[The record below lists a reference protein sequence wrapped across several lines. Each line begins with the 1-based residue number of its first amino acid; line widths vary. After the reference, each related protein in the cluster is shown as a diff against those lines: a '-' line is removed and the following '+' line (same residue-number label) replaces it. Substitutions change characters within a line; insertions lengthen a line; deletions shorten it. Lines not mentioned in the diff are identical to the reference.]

1 MEEVIK
7 KTTNEAT
14 VKIDWWVDFD
24 EHSAGEAAA
33 AAIKGR
39 CTNCW
44 GRLVGQLDGNIRW
57 TSIECQIC
65 GRSVKGEEANHEME
79 RMRRE
84 IVDNLPKVRRGL
96 PAKYRED
103 AKFVLKVLPDME
115 RDKAYFNRRVAA
127 KMAEGRKKNRLS
139 RHDFPKGEAGYLYL
153 QASAFMAGIES
164 LPREMSL
171 VRISDYDFQK
181 PHISDVDVA
190 DDLSEMRVS
199 GKTVGKSQ
207 KLSEQVLMQRMG
219 LLMTAGMT
227 AAFACELA
235 LKAILITR
243 LDEARKT
250 HDLLE
255 LYKDL
260 PEDSKTRLKADFAE
274 IEDELK
280 RARHTFGR
288 WRYFE
293 TNVGEEGMQAMANIE
308 RAFAMAKVARVI
320 IDEGETSG
328 LAYEVDINFEAKFN
342 LDNGDTEYWETYKL
356 RVTGK
361 ETSVSWDS
369 LLATGQKK

>member
-1 MEEVIK
+1 MK
-7 KTTNEAT
+7 KTIKEET
-14 VKIDWWVDFD
+14 VKIDCWVDFD

-44 GRLVGQLDGNIRW
+44 GRLVGQSNEMGRW
-57 TSIECQIC
+57 IGIECQIC
-65 GRSVKGEEANHEME
+65 GRSVKGEEADREME
-79 RMRRE
+79 RMHRE
-84 IVDNLPKVRRGL
+84 LIDNLPKVRRGL

-199 GKTVGKSQ
+199 GKTVGKSRQ
-207 KLSEQVLMQRMG
+207 LSDQERMERMG

-274 IEDELK
+274 IEDELE

-293 TNVGEEGMQAMANIE
+293 TNVGEEAIVAMANIE
-308 RAFAMAKVARVI
+308 RAFAMAKAARVL

-342 LDNGDTEYWETYKL
+342 LDNGDTEYWETYEL

>member
-1 MEEVIK
+1 MK
-7 KTTNEAT
+7 KTANGTT

-24 EHSAGEAAA
+24 DPSAGEAAA

-65 GRSVKGEEANHEME
+65 GRSVEGEEAVREME
-79 RMRRE
+79 SMCRE
-84 IVDNLPKVRRGL
+84 MNDNLPKVRRGL
-96 PAKYRED
+96 AAKYRED
-103 AKFVLKVLPDME
+103 AKFVLKILPDMD
-115 RDKAYFNRRVAA
+115 RDKAYFDQRVAT
-127 KMAEGRKKNRLS
+127 KMAAGRKKNRLS

-164 LPREMSL
+164 FPREMS
-171 VRISDYDFQK
+171 VIRYSDYDFQE
-181 PHISDVDVA
+181 PRISGVDLA
-190 DDLSEMRVS
+190 DEGSIVRVS
-199 GKTVGKSQ
+199 AETVGKSQ

-227 AAFACELA
+227 AAFACELG

-243 LDEARKT
+243 QDEARKT

-255 LYKDL
+255 LYNDL

-274 IEDELK
+274 IEDELE
-280 RARHTFGR
+280 RARHTFGH

-293 TNVGEEGMQAMANIE
+293 TNVGEEGMQALTNIE
-308 RAFAMAKVARVI
+308 RAFALAKAARAI
-320 IDEGETSG
+320 IDEGKIAG
-328 LAYEVDINFEAKFN
+328 LAYEVDINVNAKFSM
-342 LDNGDTEYWETYKL
+342 DNGDTKYWETHKL
-356 RVTGK
+356 SVTGW
-361 ETSVSWDS
+361 EAPIPWDL

>member
-1 MEEVIK
+1 MGQ
-7 KTTNEAT
+7 TTNKAT
-14 VKIDWWVDFD
+14 VKIDWWVDFY

-65 GRSVKGEEANHEME
+65 GRSVEGEEADREMK
-79 RMRRE
+79 RMHRE
-84 IVDNLPKVRRGL
+84 LIDNLPKVRRGL

-127 KMAEGRKKNRLS
+127 KMAEGRKKNWLS

-153 QASAFMAGIES
+153 QASAFMAGGES
-164 LPREMSL
+164 FPREMS
-171 VRISDYDFQK
+171 VIRYSDYDFQE
-181 PHISDVDVA
+181 PRISDVAVG
-190 DDLSEMRVS
+190 DDLSEVRMS

-219 LLMTAGMT
+219 LLMMSGMT
-227 AAFACELA
+227 AAFACELG

-243 LDEARKT
+243 QDEARKT

-255 LYKDL
+255 LYNDL

-274 IEDELK
+274 IEDELE

-293 TNVGEEGMQAMANIE
+293 KNVGQEGIPALVNIE
-308 RAFAMAKVARVI
+308 RVFALAKAARVI

-328 LAYEVDINFEAKFN
+328 LAYEVDINVNAKFS
-342 LDNGDTEYWETYKL
+342 LDNGDTEYRETYKL

>member
-1 MEEVIK
+1 MK

-65 GRSVKGEEANHEME
+65 GRSVEGEEADREMK
-79 RMRRE
+79 RMHRE

-115 RDKAYFNRRVAA
+115 RDKAYFDQRVAE

-139 RHDFPKGEAGYLYL
+139 RHDFSKGDAGYFYL
-153 QASAFMAGIES
+153 QASAFMTGIES

-199 GKTVGKSQ
+199 VKTMGKSQ

-255 LYKDL
+255 LYRDL

-274 IEDELK
+274 IEDELE
-280 RARHTFGR
+280 RGRHTFGR

-293 TNVGEEGMQAMANIE
+293 TNVGEEGILALVNIE
-308 RAFAMAKVARVI
+308 RVFALAKAARVI

-328 LAYEVDINFEAKFN
+328 LAYEVDIKFDAKFS

-361 ETSVSWDS
+361 ETSVPWDS

>member
-1 MEEVIK
+1 MGQ
-7 KTTNEAT
+7 TTKGT
-14 VKIDWWVDFD
+14 TIKIDWWVKFD
-24 EHSAGEAAA
+24 DHTAGEATE

-39 CTNCW
+39 CTDCW
-44 GRLVGQLDGNIRW
+44 GRLSGQLNGKGRW
-57 TSIECQIC
+57 IGIECQIC
-65 GRSVKGEEANHEME
+65 GRSVEGEEASREME
-79 RMRRE
+79 RMCRE
-84 IVDNLPKVRRGL
+84 AVNNLPKVRRGL

-103 AKFVLKVLPDME
+103 AKFVLKILPDMD
-115 RDKAYFNRRVAA
+115 RDKAYFDKRIAA
-127 KMAEGRKKNRLS
+127 KMAAGRKKNWLS

-164 LPREMSL
+164 LPREMSV
-171 VRISDYDFQK
+171 VRISDYDFRK

-190 DDLSEMRVS
+190 DDGSEMRVS
-199 GKTVGKSQ
+199 GKTVGRSRQ
-207 KLSEQVLMQRMG
+207 LSEDVLMERMG

-274 IEDELK
+274 IEDELEK
-280 RARHTFGR
+280 GRHTFGR

-293 TNVGEEGMQAMANIE
+293 TNVGGEGIQAMATPKG
-308 RAFAMAKVARVI
+308 R
-320 IDEGETSG
+320 
-328 LAYEVDINFEAKFN
+328 
-342 LDNGDTEYWETYKL
+342 L
-356 RVTGK
+356 RWLRRPG
-361 ETSVSWDS
+361 
-369 LLATGQKK
+369 